1 MIKLV
6 IDHRENELKEH
17 FKNKENIEFSN
28 LDIGDIQFLYKDEIC
43 TVIERKNITDL
54 ANSIKDGRFREQ
66 KLRLLSNI
74 DNNKIIYLIEGNIRS
89 GKIAGLPHTTL
100 ISSCINAMIR
110 DNIKVYRT
118 FKISETIEFID
129 LIFKKLNKE
138 PEKLL
143 DSKKKDNNDY
153 VSSIKLK
160 KKENM
165 NATNCFI
172 LQLSQIPG
180 VSLNIAKAIQQNYKN
195 MLELCKKFNDDENY
209 NCSLLKNIT
218 FKIKNDKT
226 RKIGKVVSERVYK
239 FLSAFDKN
247 PNDEINLEL

>member
-17 FKNKENIEFSN
+17 FKNNENIEFSN
-28 LDIGDIQFLYKDEIC
+28 LDIGDIQFHYNNEIC
-43 TVIERKNITDL
+43 TIIERKNITDL
-54 ANSIKDGRFREQ
+54 AISIKDGRFREQ

-89 GKIAGLPHTTL
+89 GKISGLPHTTL

-129 LIFKKLNKE
+129 LIFKKLKKE

-143 DSKKKDNNDY
+143 DSKKKIDNDDY

-160 KKENM
+160 KKENI
-165 NATNCFI
+165 NELNCFI

-195 MLELCKKFNDDENY
+195 MVELCKNFNNDEKY
-209 NCSLLKNIT
+209 NISLLKNIT
-218 FKIKNDKT
+218 YKIKNDKT
-226 RKIGKVVSERVYK
+226 RKIGKVVSERVYN
-239 FLSAFDKN
+239 FLSASNESSNNEVNF
-247 PNDEINLEL
+247 